1 MIINIILTNVISSTC
16 WRYLTS
22 SFSSSITVSTRLW
35 LVDNCSSKMFLVS
48 VRIALSSR
56 NSWKVKKCSEKK
68 SHLSDNMATIYEKGR
83 QLNFLF
89 FFKVLIL
96 SLKMQLD
103 PQKSNALPAWL
114 TRSAVTVQHSTKWT
128 KKKFQDQ
135 KKKLSINF
143 LLFFFVVQDKKK
155 WIYF

>member
-1 MIINIILTNVISSTC
+1 
-16 WRYLTS
+16 
-22 SFSSSITVSTRLW
+22 
-35 LVDNCSSKMFLVS
+35 
-48 VRIALSSR
+48 
-56 NSWKVKKCSEKK
+56 
-68 SHLSDNMATIYEKGR
+68 
-83 QLNFLF
+83 
-89 FFKVLIL
+89 VLIL

-143 LLFFFVVQDKKK
+143 WLFFFVVQDKKK